1 MSSAPRQKLSASYR
15 LNPHKLGAAAI
26 AAVVAAMV
34 LGFVFDE
41 ASMGGTVRRQETAAE
56 GISTVDGARI
66 ARADEE
72 PGNWFTGGRTF
83 SEQHFSPLV
92 QIHQNNV
99 GTLGFA
105 WEYDLRTT
113 WPQEASPVVVD
124 GVLYA
129 SSTWGRVHAT
139 DAATG
144 EEIWTYDPQVPGSWA
159 RRACCGIVNRGLAV
173 WKGSVYVASL
183 DGRLIALDER
193 TGEPLWEQD
202 TLIDRDRDY
211 TITSAPRVVRD
222 RVVIG
227 NSGAEF
233 GVRGYVTAYDT
244 ESGEQ
249 AWRFYT
255 VPGDPE
261 LPFEH
266 PELEM
271 AAATWDPDSRW
282 EFGGGGTVWGD
293 TAYDPDLNLLY
304 VGTGNASLYPVSMR
318 SPAGGDNLF
327 LASILAIDPDTGR
340 LAWHYQTT
348 PGENWDYTAT
358 ANLVLAELEI
368 DGRQRSV
375 IMQAPKNGFF
385 YVIDRATG
393 ELLSAEP
400 YVAVNWA
407 THVDLETGRPVQVPA
422 GDYDD
427 EPKEVSPSWWGGHNW
442 HPMAFSPV
450 TGLVYVPTIEWP
462 TTFALDPDVEYTPGR
477 QTTGVRTQGGSFP
490 YDAPEHERP
499 HALKAW
505 DPITQ
510 SEAWRINYRFPYNS
524 GLLAT
529 AGNLVFQGTV
539 DGRLKAYAA
548 DTGVELVDLEVGT
561 SIMAAPVAYLVDGV
575 QYIAVLAGYG
585 GGENARPFPAGSAA
599 IERGN
604 AGRIIAFKLGGG
616 PVPVPPIV
624 DAHPDVPLPPRP
636 DVAQETLD
644 RGQRVFRVLCAA
656 CHRLDD
662 QPAVAANLLRMEPS
676 MHQGFQTIVLEG
688 LLEANGMPAF
698 DQELADED
706 VQAIRAFLIETAYEV
721 RGVN

>member
-1 MSSAPRQKLSASYR
+1 MASGGN
-15 LNPHKLGAAAI
+15 LPMNPPKPGVVAI
-26 AAVVAAMV
+26 AAVVASML
-34 LGFVFDE
+34 LGFVSHG
-41 ASMGGTVRRQETAAE
+41 ASRGGTLQRQATAAA
-56 GISTVDGARI
+56 GIDSVDAVRI
-66 ARADEE
+66 ARADQE

-83 SEQHFSPLV
+83 SEQRFSPLA

-99 GTLGFA
+99 GALGFA

-113 WPQEASPVVVD
+113 GPLEASPVVID
-124 GVLYA
+124 GVLYT
-129 SSTWGRVHAT
+129 SSTWGRVHAM

-144 EEIWTYDPQVPGSWA
+144 EELWTYDPQVPGSWA
-159 RRACCGIVNRGLAV
+159 RKACCGVVNRGLAA
-173 WKGSVYVASL
+173 WKGSIYVASL
-183 DGRLIALDER
+183 DGRLVRLDAR

-233 GVRGYVTAYDT
+233 GVRGYVTAYDV

-255 VPGDPE
+255 VPGDPD

-271 AAATWDPDSRW
+271 ASATWDPESLW

-293 TAYDPDLNLLY
+293 MAYDPELNLLY
-304 VGTGNASLYPVSMR
+304 VGTGNASPYPVSTR

-327 LASILAIDPDTGR
+327 LASILAINPDTGR

-358 ANLVLAELEI
+358 ANLVLADLPI
-368 DGRQRSV
+368 DGRRRKV

-385 YVIDRATG
+385 YVVDRATG

-400 YVAVNWA
+400 YVEVNWA
-407 THVDLETGRPVQVPA
+407 SHVDLETGRPVQIPA
-422 GDYDD
+422 GNYDE
-427 EPKEVSPSWWGGHNW
+427 EPKQVSPSWWGGHNW

-450 TGLVYVPTIEWP
+450 SGLVYIPTIEWP
-462 TTFALDPDVEYTPGR
+462 TTFALAPDPVAYRPGQ

-490 YDAPEHERP
+490 YDAPEEDQR

-505 DPITQ
+505 DPVTQ
-510 SEAWRINYRFPYNS
+510 REAWRVSYRFPYNG

-539 DGRLKAYAA
+539 DGRFKAYAA
-548 DTGVELVDLEVGT
+548 DTGAVLLDIEVGT
-561 SIMAAPVAYLVDGV
+561 SIMAAPVAYLVNGI
-575 QYIAVLAGYG
+575 QYIAVEAGYG
-585 GGENARPFPAGSAA
+585 GGSNARAFPEGSAA

-604 AGRIIAFKLGGG
+604 AGRVITFKLDGGR
-616 PVPVPPIV
+616 
-624 DAHPDVPLPPRP
+624 VPLPPLVDPRP
-636 DVAQETLD
+636 EIALPPRPEASPETLAA
-644 RGQRVFRVLCAA
+644 GQRSYLRYCAD

-662 QPAVAANLLRMEPS
+662 QPTIAPNLLRMDAAA
-676 MHQGFQTIVLEG
+676 HAGFERIVLEG
-688 LLEANGMPAF
+688 LLEANGMPDFGRELTANEVEAIHAF
-698 DQELADED
+698 
-706 VQAIRAFLIETAYEV
+706 VVETAHEV
-721 RGVN
+721 RGSD